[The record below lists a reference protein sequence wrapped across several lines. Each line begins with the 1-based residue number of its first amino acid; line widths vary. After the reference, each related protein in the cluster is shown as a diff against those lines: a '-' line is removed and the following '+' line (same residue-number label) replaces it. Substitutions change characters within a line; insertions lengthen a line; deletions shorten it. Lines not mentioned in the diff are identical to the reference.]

1 MDLEP
6 LDPAYVAQQLSHP
19 PFVSIAGVVNVRDLG
34 SYPTHHPR
42 MLTRPGLVYR
52 SGEISHI
59 TPEGMR
65 QLKELGIST
74 IYDLRS
80 ETEMLR
86 YETPIPTV
94 DGVEIVHIPVFKT
107 EDYSPEAMAKRFELY
122 ASGKTEAFMVLY
134 SQILDNAGPAFAVV
148 LRHIRDRPDSP
159 CLFHCT
165 AGKDRTGILAAILL
179 KLVGVDDET
188 IARDYA
194 LTRVGREPAREMIMK
209 RLSKV
214 PYFATNT
221 EAALNMFSSRAETML
236 AFLQMLEERYG
247 GVEEYVKKV
256 VGLTDEDIATIRKN
270 FLVPDSSQHSHT
282 TTVTSPAP
290 DIDTPNGSKTQS

>member
-6 LDPAYVAQQLSHP
+6 LDADYVADTLSKP
-19 PFVSIAGVVNVRDLG
+19 PFVSIDGVVNVRDLG
-34 SYPTHHPR
+34 SYPTSYPG
-42 MLTRPGLVYR
+42 MVTRPRLVYR
-52 SGEISHI
+52 SGEVSHI
-59 TPEGMR
+59 TPEGVRMR
-65 QLKELGIST
+65 QLRELGITT

-80 ETEMLR
+80 ETEMHR

-122 ASGKTEAFMVLY
+122 ASGKTEAFMILY
-134 SQILDNAGPAFAVV
+134 SQILDNAGPAFGVV
-148 LRHIRDRPDSP
+148 LRHIRDRPDAP

-179 KLVGVDDET
+179 KLAGVDDDT

-214 PYFATNT
+214 PFFATNT

-236 AFLQMLEERYG
+236 AFLQLLQERYG
-247 GVEEYVKKV
+247 GVEAYVKNV
-256 VGLTDEDIATIRKN
+256 VGLTEEDIATIRKN
-270 FLVPDSSQHSHT
+270 FLVPATPSQDPRPSSNL
-282 TTVTSPAP
+282 
-290 DIDTPNGSKTQS
+290 NGSKPESRS